1 MPVPRTLVT
10 RPESEAAPWVAALQA
25 RGLRAQALPLI
36 AITAPTDAAAQQALH
51 TARQHIARYDA
62 VMVVSGNAAQHFFD
76 QKTALALSGCA
87 QAAIK
92 TRVWAPGPGTART
105 LQALGLDAAC
115 IDQPAADAVQFD
127 SEALWAQV
135 QGQITPG
142 ARVLIVRG
150 AQAGDA
156 PAGSGR
162 DWLAQQLRTA
172 GAAVDWVAAYTRAAP
187 QWTPAQHA
195 LAQQAASDGTLWL
208 LSSSQAIAHLRAA
221 LPAQSWQAAR
231 ALATHP
237 RIAQAARS
245 AGFGSVQECRPTLED
260 VAASIESAP

>member
-36 AITAPTDAAAQQALH
+36 AIAAPTDAAAQQALH

-115 IDQPAADAVQFD
+115 IDQPAADAVQF
-127 SEALWAQV
+127 LKV
-135 QGQITPG
+135 
-142 ARVLIVRG
+142 
-150 AQAGDA
+150 
-156 PAGSGR
+156 
-162 DWLAQQLRTA
+162 
-172 GAAVDWVAAYTRAAP
+172 
-187 QWTPAQHA
+187 
-195 LAQQAASDGTLWL
+195 
-208 LSSSQAIAHLRAA
+208 
-221 LPAQSWQAAR
+221 
-231 ALATHP
+231 
-237 RIAQAARS
+237 
-245 AGFGSVQECRPTLED
+245 
-260 VAASIESAP
+260 